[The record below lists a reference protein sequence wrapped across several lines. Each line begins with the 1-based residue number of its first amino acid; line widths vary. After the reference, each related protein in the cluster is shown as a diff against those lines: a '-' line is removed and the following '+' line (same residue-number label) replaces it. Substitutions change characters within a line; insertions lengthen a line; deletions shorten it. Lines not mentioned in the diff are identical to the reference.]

1 MDGMDNEARQFVHWC
16 CLKYDCLSTGAH
28 PPWVD
33 DIGCNYAITAQV
45 MFVPCYV
52 RISGSIG
59 FFGTKVPPF
68 SNKVVCLHIM
78 QGTQHPKLLSDILS
92 TDSLAPQRLLWE
104 APVRPWAKGGK
115 GVERDNIVCRRVYNG
130 GDNVQELLIYLRFNE
145 DKSKVLVCS
154 FVSWQFRGRLK

>member
-33 DIGCNYAITAQV
+33 DIGCNYATAQV

-59 FFGTKVPPF
+59 FFGSYYRTF
-68 SNKVVCLHIM
+68 YQL
-78 QGTQHPKLLSDILS
+78 TA
-92 TDSLAPQRLLWE
+92 SLAPQRLLWE

-145 DKSKVLVCS
+145 DKSKVLVA
-154 FVSWQFRGRLK
+154 LL